1 MLAKRMGI
9 NGSLCGTNVVV
20 MLDTQYCTG
29 VAKEIGVVGIRGL
42 DGLYLEL
49 VASFVA
55 VPRTRS
61 QNLAFYRTAN
71 SGERQT
77 FEIDDQLRGAAMCR
91 SSYCGTCAD
100 SPRSKGSLLTGG
112 GTKSWRLHVKPKL
125 TRKPGC

>member
-1 MLAKRMGI
+1 MLAERMGI
-9 NGSLCGTNVVV
+9 NGSLCETNVVV

-61 QNLAFYRTAN
+61 QNLAFYRTAS
-71 SGERQT
+71 SGERQL
-77 FEIDDQLRGAAMCR
+77 LRL
-91 SSYCGTCAD
+91 TINCAVQQCAGRRTVGFVQILRVQKD
-100 SPRSKGSLLTGG
+100 R
-112 GTKSWRLHVKPKL
+112 
-125 TRKPGC
+125 C

>member
-1 MLAKRMGI
+1 M
-9 NGSLCGTNVVV
+9 NGSLCQTNAVVV
-20 MLDTQYCTG
+20 MLDIQYCAE
-29 VAKEIGVVGIRGL
+29 VAKKIGVVGIRRL

-71 SGERQT
+71 SGERQLLKLT
-77 FEIDDQLRGAAMCR
+77 INCVVQQCAGRRTVGLVQFSAFNRIVADRGVKR
-91 SSYCGTCAD
+91 
-100 SPRSKGSLLTGG
+100 
-112 GTKSWRLHVKPKL
+112 SWRLHVKPKL

>member
-9 NGSLCGTNVVV
+9 NGSLCETNVVV

-29 VAKEIGVVGIRGL
+29 VAKEIWVVGIRGL

-61 QNLAFYRTAN
+61 QNLAFYQTAN
-71 SGERQT
+71 SGERQLLKLT
-77 FEIDDQLRGAAMCR
+77 INCAVQQCAGRRTVGLVQLFSAFKRIVADRGAQ
-91 SSYCGTCAD
+91 
-100 SPRSKGSLLTGG
+100 SLG
-112 GTKSWRLHVKPKL
+112 V
-125 TRKPGC
+125 CM